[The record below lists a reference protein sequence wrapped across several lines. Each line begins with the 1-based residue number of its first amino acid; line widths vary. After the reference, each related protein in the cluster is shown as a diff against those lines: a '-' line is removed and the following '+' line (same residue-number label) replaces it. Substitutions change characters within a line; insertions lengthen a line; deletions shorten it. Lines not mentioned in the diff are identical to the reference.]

1 MRVRSSASDED
12 GSVNEWLGR
21 AGWGQG
27 RDIGRRAGRVQRG
40 GRVYAKSM
48 KPRERERANAGFE
61 SDECVRVEQR
71 IGTNVWCERGLCL
84 ERESGAVEASF
95 KYVIANTI

>member
-1 MRVRSSASDED
+1 MSGWDEPGGD
-12 GSVNEWLGR
+12 KGGISVEGR
-21 AGWGQG
+21 
-27 RDIGRRAGRVQRG
+27 GRVQRG
-40 GRVYAKSM
+40 GRVYAVR

-84 ERESGAVEASF
+84 ERKSGAVEVIF
-95 KYVIANTI
+95 KYVIANT

>member
-21 AGWGQG
+21 AGRGQG
-27 RDIGRRAGRVQRG
+27 RDIGRRAGRMQRG
-40 GRVYAKSM
+40 GRAYAVR

-84 ERESGAVEASF
+84 ERKSGAVEVIF
-95 KYVIANTI
+95 KYVIANT

>member
-84 ERESGAVEASF
+84 ERKSGAVEVIF
-95 KYVIANTI
+95 KYVIANT